1 LARLTAALLASATFV
16 STLVAGPSAAEA
28 KPNMDV
34 AHVLGRDA
42 TWIVGWNEA
51 VVTLENKDQPAWR
64 GEVVVDPTYDH
75 RSLDRPTVRVPV
87 TLAAGESAR
96 LVLPFYLPA
105 GSWPT
110 VIMVEGGKDAFNQ
123 PLGLTHPIGL
133 GGLEGARPDHRAAPA
148 GDCGGGH
155 ALYSRGERICGQA
168 VVLSA
173 GAAKHAGPGGSLAR
187 AG

>member
-1 LARLTAALLASATFV
+1 MRTRSLLFFTTALVAG
-16 STLVAGPSAAEA
+16 LVAGPTIASAR
-28 KPNMDV
+28 PNMDV
-34 AHVLGRDA
+34 QHVQGRDA

-64 GEVVVDPTYDH
+64 GEIIVDPTYDH

-96 LVLPFYLPA
+96 IVLPFYLPA

-123 PLGLTHPIGL
+123 PL
-133 GGLEGARPDHRAAPA
+133 
-148 GDCGGGH
+148 
-155 ALYSRGERICGQA
+155 
-168 VVLSA
+168 
-173 GAAKHAGPGGSLAR
+173 
-187 AG
+187 

>member
-1 LARLTAALLASATFV
+1 MRPRSQLHAAVALATALVLAPAIASAR
-16 STLVAGPSAAEA
+16 
-28 KPNMDV
+28 PNMDV
-34 AHVLGRDA
+34 QHVQGRDA

-64 GEVVVDPTYDH
+64 GEIVVDPTYDH

-96 LVLPFYLPA
+96 IVLPFYLPA

-123 PLGLTHPIGL
+123 ALGLTHPI
-133 GGLEGARPDHRAAPA
+133 EGINSIVEVQGATAHGPRLIEVPSVSP
-148 GDCGGGH
+148 GT
-155 ALYSRGERICGQA
+155 IPPI
-168 VVLSA
+168 
-173 GAAKHAGPGGSLAR
+173 GAAR
-187 AG
+187 